1 MKSTLLLSS
10 AILFFTTTLQAQKAD
25 RAYAITGKNNNNF
38 FWADFKQIDIA
49 SGKVVKTLFDADK
62 TNFKSISLEKS
73 KEALSKT
80 VKPTEFGVAACALD
94 AVHNR
99 LYFSPMH
106 FSDIR
111 FLDLDK
117 SEATF
122 TTVKNNVIPV
132 AKPLA
137 YQIEENQIT
146 RMVIAADGYGYALS
160 NDAKHFVRFGT
171 NRAPVVEDLGSLI
184 DAESNA
190 GFSVHNKCTSWGGD
204 MLADAFGKL
213 VVISANHNVY
223 TIDVKSKIAT
233 YKGVITGLPV
243 NFTTNGAAVNND
255 GEIIVS
261 SANVLEGL
269 YKLNFKD
276 LKASIVSGTDKNFT
290 AADLANSNFL
300 LQKEADAA
308 NKFDVSK
315 SVLPDFVINTDA
327 KIFPNPASGNQFNV
341 LFDLQKPG
349 KYNMLFTDLAG
360 RTLFTRVV
368 NIGKASQ
375 VELFS
380 LPSKAAKGTYIVK
393 VLNENKQ
400 LAFSERVV
408 LQ

>member
-1 MKSTLLLSS
+1 
-10 AILFFTTTLQAQKAD
+10 
-25 RAYAITGKNNNNF
+25 
-38 FWADFKQIDIA
+38 
-49 SGKVVKTLFDADK
+49 
-62 TNFKSISLEKS
+62 
-73 KEALSKT
+73 
-80 VKPTEFGVAACALD
+80 
-94 AVHNR
+94 
-99 LYFSPMH
+99 
-106 FSDIR
+106 
-111 FLDLDK
+111 LDK

-255 GEIIVS
+255 CEIIVS